1 MNKEL
6 WQTIAED
13 YKKARYYLYG
23 KGVPKDQHW
32 HRDEIEG
39 QYYLLKAFRAAKAEE
54 EKNHLL
60 YARLLMSMQYQEYG
74 YQSCYQKH
82 KYISEAIKEY
92 ALAAGEGEKPSEKEL
107 SYANREL
114 LYCEYM
120 IDIYSSSDESY
131 KKGLAILG
139 MDEENAFNFADSYVD
154 HFEYNAQNALL
165 VLKNW
170 EEKISFE
177 FTGLCNIYLDT
188 APETDYM
195 EELYCYKGYSG
206 YSVLLHFD
214 IGFLRIECEKI
225 RVVKREQIKDS
236 KKYC

>member
-1 MNKEL
+1 MNTEKWKE
-6 WQTIAED
+6 IAED

-23 KGVPKDQHW
+23 KDVPKEQHW

-82 KYISEAIKEY
+82 KYISEALKEY
-92 ALAAGEGEKPSEKEL
+92 ALAAEEGKKPSEKEL

-154 HFEYNAQNALL
+154 KFEYNAKRALL
-165 VLKNW
+165 VLKNR
-170 EEKISFE
+170 EEKISLE
-177 FTGLCNIYLDT
+177 FTGLRNIYLDT

-195 EELYCYKGYSG
+195 EELYCYKGYSE
-206 YSVLLHFD
+206 YSDMLHFD
-214 IGFLRIECEKI
+214 IGLIRIECKKI
-225 RVVKREQIKDS
+225 RVVKKEKN
-236 KKYC
+236 K